1 MANIE
6 NVVPATCFF
15 GYDGSVELSVMGG
28 QPYTLD
34 FENNNP
40 TALAPGDYEVTI
52 TDDNLCSTTLEYTIS
67 SPPALQ
73 ITLDSQQ
80 PECSDLNSGMIFYD
94 AAGGS
99 GELTFDF
106 EGNDPNALPAVTI
119 TLLLLTKMD
128 AHSQK

>member
-28 QPYTLD
+28 VQPYTLD

-67 SPPALQ
+67 SSRPA
-73 ITLDSQQ
+73 DYS
-80 PECSDLNSGMIFYD
+80 
-94 AAGGS
+94 
-99 GELTFDF
+99 
-106 EGNDPNALPAVTI
+106 
-119 TLLLLTKMD
+119 
-128 AHSQK
+128 